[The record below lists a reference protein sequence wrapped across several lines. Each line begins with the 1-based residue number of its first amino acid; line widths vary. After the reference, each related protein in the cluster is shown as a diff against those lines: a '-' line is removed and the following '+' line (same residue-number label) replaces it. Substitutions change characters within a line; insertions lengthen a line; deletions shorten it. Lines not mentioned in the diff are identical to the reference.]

1 MEHPKE
7 PPDSP
12 SGTSEQPESRQPVNH
27 EGDRPAE
34 APHKEAQPAE
44 APHREARPGE
54 ARDREARPGEARDRE
69 ARPGEARDREARPGE
84 ARDREARPGEARDSW
99 TDEVLPK
106 AMRQRLESF
115 IPDLVKRT
123 FAAGMG
129 AVFST
134 EEGIRRVT
142 KDMSLPKDVAGYL
155 ASTAGNTKDE
165 IIRIIARE
173 VREFLQTVNVSDEIA
188 KMLTML
194 SFEIKTEIRF
204 IPNEEQYGSIKP
216 DVKAE
221 VRLKHNEGSAD
232 RSEDRNE
239 DRSEDRSRRRRRR
252 RRRRSEA
259 DEPQGD
265 SSE

>member
-1 MEHPKE
+1 MEHLKE

-12 SGTSEQPESRQPVNH
+12 SGNSEHAESGQPASVNH
-27 EGDRPAE
+27 EGERPAE
-34 APHKEAQPAE
+34 APHREAQPAE
-44 APHREARPGE
+44 APHRDARPAEAPHRDARPAEAPHREAQPAE
-54 ARDREARPGEARDRE
+54 ARDREARPA
-69 ARPGEARDREARPGE
+69 
-84 ARDREARPGEARDSW
+84 EARDSW

-106 AMRQRLESF
+106 AMRQRLEAF

-204 IPNEEQYGSIKP
+204 IPNEEQYGSVKP

-221 VRLKHNEGSAD
+221 VRLKHNDS
-232 RSEDRNE
+232 SEVK
-239 DRSEDRSRRRRRR
+239 SEERSRRRRRR
-252 RRRRSEA
+252 RRRS
-259 DEPQGD
+259 DESDPREG